1 MTVNLPEDL
10 NKRIFDIYEFLTPEQ
25 IIEDYRTA
33 YRSRQASILGRKEV
47 LSGHAKFGIF
57 GDGKEVPQLAM
68 AHVFEKGDFRS
79 GYYRDQT
86 FMFALGELT
95 IREYF
100 AQIYAHADLD
110 YDPASGGRL
119 MNAHFIT
126 KSMNPDGTWRN
137 LMEQYNT
144 AADVSPTAAQMPRLV
159 GLAYASRVYRELD
172 ELKHLTQFSNNGSE
186 VAFGTIGNAS
196 CAEGLFWETLNAI
209 GVLRAPA
216 VISIW
221 DDGYGISV
229 SNEHQILKQDL
240 SSLLAGFQ
248 REEDGD
254 GYNIYRVPAWD
265 YVALLSAYQLA
276 AKDARE
282 DHIPAII
289 HVIET
294 TQPQGHSTSGSHER
308 YKSEERLAW
317 EVEYDC
323 ITRMRRWMISEGIAP
338 EEELDQYEKEDTKL
352 VRKWQ
357 KEAWHAYAESILV
370 EKRAVKSILEDVAS
384 YSSHQDEL
392 NHIAQAMLKPT
403 YPKRRDIMEAIFE
416 TLKIVRD
423 EDIPAKYELIEWR
436 DEQREVYQDLYS
448 SQLVDESPKAPIY
461 IPDVKPV
468 YTPDAPVLNGFE
480 ILNNFFDS
488 AFARDPRVIA
498 FGEDVGYLGGV
509 NQTMAGMQAKY
520 GEFRVSDTGIREAT
534 ILGQGIGMALRGLRP
549 IVEIQYLD
557 YILYALQT
565 MSDDLATLRWRTVG
579 GQIAPVIIR
588 TRGHRY
594 EGVWHS
600 GSPMSAIM
608 NLIRGVHVLVPRDMT
623 RAAGF
628 YNTLLQSN
636 DPGLIIEVLNG
647 YRKKEQLP
655 ANLSEIT
662 IPLGMPEVLREGADV
677 TLVTYGAMCWIALE
691 AAEHLSQV
699 GVDVE
704 VIDVQSLLPFDVH
717 GRIVES
723 LKKTARIV
731 FADEDVPGGA
741 SAYMMQKVIE
751 EQGGYNWL
759 DSEPRT
765 ISSQAHRPAYGTD
778 GNYFSKPNVQ
788 DIFETIYEMMN
799 EADPA
804 RYPMFYSAR

>member
-265 YVALLSAYQLA
+265 YAALLSAYQLA

-357 KEAWHAYAESILV
+357 KEA
-370 EKRAVKSILEDVAS
+370 
-384 YSSHQDEL
+384 
-392 NHIAQAMLKPT
+392 
-403 YPKRRDIMEAIFE
+403 
-416 TLKIVRD
+416 
-423 EDIPAKYELIEWR
+423 
-436 DEQREVYQDLYS
+436 
-448 SQLVDESPKAPIY
+448 
-461 IPDVKPV
+461 
-468 YTPDAPVLNGFE
+468 
-480 ILNNFFDS
+480 
-488 AFARDPRVIA
+488 
-498 FGEDVGYLGGV
+498 
-509 NQTMAGMQAKY
+509 
-520 GEFRVSDTGIREAT
+520 
-534 ILGQGIGMALRGLRP
+534 
-549 IVEIQYLD
+549 
-557 YILYALQT
+557 
-565 MSDDLATLRWRTVG
+565 
-579 GQIAPVIIR
+579 
-588 TRGHRY
+588 
-594 EGVWHS
+594 
-600 GSPMSAIM
+600 
-608 NLIRGVHVLVPRDMT
+608 
-623 RAAGF
+623 
-628 YNTLLQSN
+628 
-636 DPGLIIEVLNG
+636 
-647 YRKKEQLP
+647 
-655 ANLSEIT
+655 
-662 IPLGMPEVLREGADV
+662 
-677 TLVTYGAMCWIALE
+677 
-691 AAEHLSQV
+691 
-699 GVDVE
+699 
-704 VIDVQSLLPFDVH
+704 
-717 GRIVES
+717 
-723 LKKTARIV
+723 
-731 FADEDVPGGA
+731 
-741 SAYMMQKVIE
+741 
-751 EQGGYNWL
+751 
-759 DSEPRT
+759 
-765 ISSQAHRPAYGTD
+765 
-778 GNYFSKPNVQ
+778 
-788 DIFETIYEMMN
+788 
-799 EADPA
+799 
-804 RYPMFYSAR
+804 